1 MVVAVLLILSV
12 SSTELT
18 GASVLLLSGALVVIP
33 VISSLVLGVLLL
45 ILIPGVATCAAHVST
60 LFVPTLVIVVSTATL
75 VASLAPAV
83 ARLAVLVSLRVL
95 S

>member
-18 GASVLLLSGALVVIP
+18 GASFLLLSGALVVIP
-33 VISSLVLGVLLL
+33 VIPSLVLGVLLL
-45 ILIPGVATCAAHVST
+45 ILIPGIATCAHVST